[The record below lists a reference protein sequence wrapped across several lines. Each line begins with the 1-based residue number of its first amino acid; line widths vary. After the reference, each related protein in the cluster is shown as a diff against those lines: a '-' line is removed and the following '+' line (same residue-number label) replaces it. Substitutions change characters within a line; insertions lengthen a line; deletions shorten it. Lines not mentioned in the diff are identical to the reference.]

1 MSEGDNLDIKD
12 SYQYSR
18 EVPMTKSQPQVI
30 KDTIKTILTLSNEI
44 QTQKKFL
51 EDVIK
56 TNDPAYTQWF
66 LLQLSDV
73 LSLEEP
79 KKTSKKKSKK

>member
-1 MSEGDNLDIKD
+1 
-12 SYQYSR
+12 
-18 EVPMTKSQPQVI
+18 MTKPQPQVI

-56 TNDPAYTQWF
+56 SKDPNYIEWF
-66 LLQLSDV
+66 LLQLADV
-73 LSLEEP
+73 LSLE
-79 KKTSKKKSKK
+79 KISKKKSK

>member
-1 MSEGDNLDIKD
+1 
-12 SYQYSR
+12 
-18 EVPMTKSQPQVI
+18 MTKPQPQVL

-56 TNDPAYTQWF
+56 CRA
-66 LLQLSDV
+66 
-73 LSLEEP
+73 SLKTG
-79 KKTSKKKSKK
+79 KK

>member
-1 MSEGDNLDIKD
+1 
-12 SYQYSR
+12 
-18 EVPMTKSQPQVI
+18 MTKPSPQVL

-56 TNDPAYTQWF
+56 TKDPNYTEWF
-66 LLQLSDV
+66 LLQLSDL
-73 LSLEEP
+73 LSIEEP

>member
-1 MSEGDNLDIKD
+1 
-12 SYQYSR
+12 
-18 EVPMTKSQPQVI
+18 MTKPQPQVL
-30 KDTIKTILTLSNEI
+30 KDTIKTILTLSQEI

-56 TNDPAYTQWF
+56 TKDPNYTEWF
-66 LLQLSDV
+66 LLQLSDL
-73 LSLEEP
+73 LSIEEP

>member
-1 MSEGDNLDIKD
+1 
-12 SYQYSR
+12 
-18 EVPMTKSQPQVI
+18 MTKPSPQVL
-30 KDTIKTILTLSNEI
+30 KDTIKTILTISNEI

-56 TNDPAYTQWF
+56 SKDPNYTEWF
-66 LLQLSDV
+66 LLQLADV
-73 LSLEEP
+73 LSIEEP

>member
-1 MSEGDNLDIKD
+1 
-12 SYQYSR
+12 
-18 EVPMTKSQPQVI
+18 MTKPQPQVL
-30 KDTIKTILTLSNEI
+30 KNTINTILTLSNEI

-56 TNDPAYTQWF
+56 SKDPNYTEWF
-66 LLQLSDV
+66 LLQLSDL

-79 KKTSKKKSKK
+79 KKTSKKKSK

>member
-1 MSEGDNLDIKD
+1 
-12 SYQYSR
+12 
-18 EVPMTKSQPQVI
+18 MTKPSPQVL

-56 TNDPAYTQWF
+56 TKDPNYTEWF
-66 LLQLSDV
+66 LLQLSDL

-79 KKTSKKKSKK
+79 KKTLKKKSK